1 MNATKKTHRV
11 HHIESLLLASYYAFL
26 AASPAIAAQK
36 LQEWDQL
43 TVTTAQTTAD
53 HDEILAVLQGT
64 RSGSDVE
71 FVIFGRLADTARTL
85 EQYAAVHA
93 SVSEK
98 LKRALHRGGIF
109 SDNETRVRIAK
120 LRTLTSQ
127 LFENWDNLATK
138 KLGQMASREH
148 AQLISRLCPQ
158 GGKTSSAITDR
169 LATIAVEE
177 QVLAEQEKKKA
188 SGGDKAKAV

>member
-1 MNATKKTHRV
+1 MNATQKTHRV
-11 HHIESLLLASYYAFL
+11 HHIENLLLASYYAFL
-26 AASPAIAAQK
+26 GASPAIAAQK

-43 TVTTAQTTAD
+43 TVTSAQTTAD

-71 FVIFGRLADTARTL
+71 FVIFGRLADTSRTL
-85 EQYAAVHA
+85 EQCA
-93 SVSEK
+93 SVHTRVLEK
-98 LKRALHRGGIF
+98 LKIVLHRGGIF
-109 SDNETRVRIAK
+109 PSNESKVRIAK
-120 LRTLTSQ
+120 LQTLTSQ

-158 GGKTSSAITDR
+158 GSKTSKAIADR
-169 LATIAVEE
+169 LATITVEE
-177 QVLAEQEKKKA
+177 QVLATQEKQKA